1 MARLLGIV
9 FSVIIFAGVYV
20 TNFVQMLT
28 AISDE
33 AWTIAIIKAIGVC
46 TLLGSIFTIWF

>member
-9 FSVIIFAGVYV
+9 FSVIIFAGIYV

-33 AWTIAIIKAIGVC
+33 LWVIAVIKAIGVF
-46 TLLGSIFTIWF
+46 TLLGSIITIWF